1 MAELLDQNQ
10 IFFTAFEPK
19 VQNRFIMN
27 IDGIPAYLIKTAERP
42 TINNNTITLDHINLK
57 RKLKGKSE
65 WNDINITLYDPI
77 VPSAAQACM
86 EWVRLAHESVTGR
99 NGYADMYKKDIQ
111 IKVLG
116 PVGDIVETW
125 DIKGAFPSQVNF
137 NGSGLDWSAQE
148 VLMIN
153 MQITMDYCILQ
164 F

>member
-1 MAELLDQNQ
+1 MADILEANQ

-27 IDGIPAYLIKTAERP
+27 IDGIPSYLIKAANRP
-42 TINNNTITLDHINLK
+42 TINNNTIVIDHINLK

-65 WNDINITLYDPI
+65 WNDITITLYDPI
-77 VPSAAQACM
+77 VPSGAQAIM

-99 NGYADMYKKDIQ
+99 NGYADMYKKDVQIQ
-111 IKVLG
+111 VLG
-116 PVGDIVETW
+116 PVGDIVEKW

-137 NGSGLDWSAQE
+137 NGAGLDWANAEALTIE
-148 VLMIN
+148 VTLS
-153 MQITMDYCILQ
+153 MDYCILQ